1 MKLFTRMKKRADQ
14 PISTRVIAADRAS
27 GRSDRRLMT
36 HRKLQAMLDISRDD
50 IRQGNYRT
58 RLYRFLTDHVPV
70 IDSCVWTW
78 SRLAAAPGRFEL
90 IDTSGQP
97 VESTTDR
104 SALNELTTRIGLTT
118 AGRRQE
124 LRPFLI
130 ELFRGLFR
138 DGLFGGFATVRQ
150 DGSGL
155 DCFIPVDP
163 VDLACDTDGVVPK
176 LKLEN
181 GDRTVSLDRADYYQ
195 IILGDGLTTPLGRS
209 ILASIPF
216 VTYIEQQLVDDM
228 RRASHNSGFH
238 RLHVKITPP
247 ERLSGESD
255 RAYVERINGYFDSTV
270 SMIKS
275 CEVDDNP
282 VTWDNVQIE
291 YIGPENTRAVSNNWF
306 MNHRAMIEEIC
317 AGTNLAPFLL
327 GYSYGDTTTWASF
340 KFDLVMRQVTT
351 VQAQAAA
358 FLSWLGD
365 IHLALNGSSYRCRYR
380 FDNGMAWQA
389 ADSARVATERIDGLL
404 RLYEAGLIDRSEA
417 QRKATGLI

>member
-1 MKLFTRMKKRADQ
+1 MRLFTRRRKEPLDTKATTIKPPRRAA
-14 PISTRVIAADRAS
+14 P
-27 GRSDRRLMT
+27 RSDLSLMSHRRLQSLLKID
-36 HRKLQAMLDISRDD
+36 RQEV
-50 IRQGNYRT
+50 RQGRYRT
-58 RLYRFLTDHVPV
+58 RLYRFVADHVPV
-70 IDSCVWTW
+70 VDSCLWTW
-78 SRLAAAPGRFEL
+78 SRLAAAPGRFDL
-90 IDTSGQP
+90 VDNSGKIIEQSP
-97 VESTTDR
+97 DKSLLADLE
-104 SALNELTTRIGLTT
+104 ERIGLTM
-118 AGRRQE
+118 AGQRQE

-138 DGLFGGFATVRQ
+138 DGVFGGFATVRR

-155 DCFIPVDP
+155 DSFAPIDP
-163 VDLACDTDGVVPK
+163 ADLVCESDDHGPR
-176 LKLEN
+176 LKLEI
-181 GDRTVSLDRADYYQ
+181 GERAISLDRSDYYQ
-195 IILGDGLTTPLGRS
+195 LTLGDSLTSPLGRS
-209 ILASIPF
+209 ILTSIPF
-216 VTYIEQQLVDDM
+216 VAYIEQQLVDDM

-255 RAYVERINGYFDSTV
+255 RAYIDRINGYFDSTV
-270 SMIKS
+270 AMIKS

-282 VTWDNVQIE
+282 VTWDNVEIQ

-358 FLSWLGD
+358 FLKWLGD
-365 IHLALNGSSYRCRYR
+365 IHLALNGSDNRCRYT

-389 ADSARVATERIDGLL
+389 ADAASVAKQRIDGLL
-404 RLYEAGLIDRSEA
+404 RLYEAGLIDRDAA
-417 QRKATGLI
+417 QRRATGLI